1 MKDSHGLR
9 AFILRRLVQMVITLW
24 VLTSILFLMFRLL
37 PGDPSA
43 MYVDAALPVEAQQ
56 AVREQFGLDK
66 PIYQQYLIYMGNIA
80 HGEFGRSF
88 YYRVP
93 VGNVIVD
100 KLVATVMLMGTS
112 VVVAFL
118 LGSLAGTLLAWKR
131 GSRFEVTGLITALI
145 FRSAPEFWTG
155 LMGLMIFSY
164 WLHWF
169 PIGGM
174 NTVGQD
180 LTSFTQKYLTLD
192 FLHHLVLPV
201 LVAAGYYLATPL
213 LIMRNSMLEV
223 VGEDFVE
230 MARAKGLSE
239 RAVMFR
245 HAMRNALLPVVT
257 VLTLMVGFAVGGEV
271 LVEIIFRWPGM
282 GREMVLSVQRHDYP
296 VAQASFFILGVI
308 VITMNF
314 ITDLVYGWL
323 DPRITYS

>member
-24 VLTSILFLMFRLL
+24 VLTSILFFMFRLL
-37 PGDPSA
+37 PGDPTL
-43 MYVDAALPVEAQQ
+43 MYIDAGLPQEAQQ
-56 AVREQFGLDK
+56 QIRAQFGLDK
-66 PIYQQYLIYMGNIA
+66 PLFEQYAIYFGNTL

-88 YYRVP
+88 YYRTP
-93 VGNVIVD
+93 VGDVIGD
-100 KLVATVMLMGTS
+100 KLVATVLLMGTS
-112 VVVAFL
+112 VVVAFV
-118 LGSLAGTLLAWKR
+118 LGVVGGTLLAWKR
-131 GSRFEVTGLITALI
+131 GSKTEILGLITALI

-155 LMGLMIFSY
+155 LMALMVFSY
-164 WLHWF
+164 WLGWF
-169 PIGGM
+169 PVGGM
-174 NTVGQD
+174 NTVGQE
-180 LTSFTQKYLTLD
+180 LSNFVQKYLSLD
-192 FLHHLVLPV
+192 FLWHLTLPV

-230 MARAKGLSE
+230 MARAKGLPE
-239 RAVMFR
+239 RTVMFR

-257 VLTLMVGFAVGGEV
+257 VLTLMIGFAVGGQV
-271 LVEIIFRWPGM
+271 LIETIFRWPGM

-308 VITMNF
+308 VVTMNF
-314 ITDLVYGWL
+314 VTDLVYGWL

>member
-1 MKDSHGLR
+1 MKSSQGLR

-24 VLTSILFLMFRLL
+24 VLTTILFLMFRLL
-37 PGDPSA
+37 PGDPAS
-43 MYVDAALPVEAQQ
+43 MYVDAALSVEAQQ

-66 PIYQQYLIYMGNIA
+66 PIYQQYLIYVGNVA

-93 VGNVIVD
+93 VGDVIVD
-100 KLVATVMLMGTS
+100 KLLATVMLMGTS
-112 VVVAFL
+112 VIVAFL
-118 LGSLAGTLLAWKR
+118 LGTLGGAVLAWKR
-131 GSRFEVTGLITALI
+131 GSKFEITGLITALF

-155 LMGLMIFSY
+155 LMGLMIFAY
-164 WLHWF
+164 WLHWV

-180 LTSFTQKYLTLD
+180 LTSFTQKYLSLD
-192 FLHHLVLPV
+192 FLRHLVLPV

-239 RAVMFR
+239 QAVMFR

-296 VAQASFFILGVI
+296 VAQASFLILGVI
-308 VITMNF
+308 VISMNF

-323 DPRITYS
+323 DPRISYS